1 MDNTGGLSSV
11 PGGSGEIL
19 KPQDNAPT
27 GEVLNFGDF
36 IKSEKPQES
45 VEETPVNP
53 ENDAAVGEMAGD
65 MQSSAMPVAPTPVMK
80 NEEGSVSQEVE
91 DLQKINIERD
101 AEQLPKEY
109 VAAVAKIIESDKKDP
124 YQLVTDLDKARW
136 DLLKK
141 AYGRNKG
148 DGLSGRGA

>member
-53 ENDAAVGEMAGD
+53 ENDAAVGEMASE
-65 MQSSAMPVAPTPVMK
+65 MQSSAMPVAPAPVMK
-80 NEEGSVSQEVE
+80 NEEESVSQEVE
-91 DLQKINIERD
+91 YLQKINIERD